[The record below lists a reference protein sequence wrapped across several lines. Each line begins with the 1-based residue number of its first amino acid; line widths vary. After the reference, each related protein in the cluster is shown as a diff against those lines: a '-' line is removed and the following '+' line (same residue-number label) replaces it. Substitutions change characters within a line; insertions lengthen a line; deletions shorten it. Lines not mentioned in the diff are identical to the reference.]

1 MDISQLQFRDKNP
14 RLIKAENLEK
24 LKNSIK
30 DDPDFLTKR
39 KILVNDTKDGKIVY
53 AGNQRLRSL
62 LALWYT
68 EVPDEWIDIEKNIP
82 LKLMEKRAF
91 KDNVE
96 YGEYDHD
103 KLKDFDLEFLKELDL
118 PEWELDLSELNDI
131 DLDEE
136 KEDSVPEPAKEAKLI
151 EIGDII
157 QLWPHRIM
165 CGDSTVKE
173 DVDKLMDGNICE
185 LLFTSPPYSDMRE
198 YNGNKDLSID
208 NLVNFITEFTPYSKY
223 QVINLWLQRKN
234 NEVVTY
240 WDMYIETA
248 KANWYKFLSWNV
260 WSRRWMW
267 WSIANMSAMF
277 RMEHERIFIFGKE
290 YKNLNDTQKN
300 ESAWLHTWITNRQKD
315 WTTKRVAPKI
325 VKEFWRLSSVLEMC
339 YWNSKDHPAVFPVEF
354 PEEYIKAMT
363 NELDNVC
370 EPFCWSWSTLIAC
383 EKTNRVCYWMELD
396 PVYIEVIIKRYHEY
410 TKWARDIKVL
420 NRDLDITPLYAQ

>member
-39 KILVNDTKDGKIVY
+39 KILVNDTKDWMIVY

-165 CGDSTVKE
+165 CGDSTNIKNIETLQDGKLFDMVITDPPYNTWMTWGSEKAWLSQMFNDSYTDEERAAFMNDFVGNYYMSMKE
-173 DVDKLMDGNICE
+173 DAVAYICLDRRRNHE
-185 LLFTSPPYSDMRE
+185 L
-198 YNGNKDLSID
+198 IA
-208 NLVNFITEFTPYSKY
+208 
-223 QVINLWLQRKN
+223 VI
-234 NEVVTY
+234 
-240 WDMYIETA
+240 
-248 KANWYKFLSWNV
+248 KANWFHLSNIIVWDKVVHWLGSDYK
-260 WSRRWMW
+260 
-267 WSIANMSAMF
+267 
-277 RMEHERIFIFGKE
+277 
-290 YKNLNDTQKN
+290 YT
-300 ESAWLHTWITNRQKD
+300 
-315 WTTKRVAPKI
+315 
-325 VKEFWRLSSVLEMC
+325 
-339 YWNSKDHPAVFPVEF
+339 Y
-354 PEEYIKAMT
+354 
-363 NELDNVC
+363 ELINVC
-370 EPFCWSWSTLIAC
+370 KKGNPTLNTHQWDREYSDVRHIQRKIGKDDDHATKKPIELCERPINHASKAWDIIWDLFLGSWSTLIAC

-410 TKWARDIKVL
+410 TKWAREIKCL
-420 NRDLDITPLYAQ
+420 NRDLDLTQLYAQ

>member
-39 KILVNDTKDGKIVY
+39 KILVNDTKDWMIVY

-165 CGDSTVKE
+165 CWDSTDKE
-173 DVDKLMDGNICE
+173 TVDTLMDGKKADMV
-185 LLFTSPPYSDMRE
+185 FTDPPYWMFLDTDYSSMKNDE
-198 YNGNKDLSID
+198 KSIGKSNKFNKVIWDSED
-208 NLVNFITEFTPYSKY
+208 FNPNLVLIPMEYFDYCDEFFTRWADYYAEIIANKNEWSWIVRDKSFSDSENTDKMYGSNFE
-223 QVINLWLQRKN
+223 LC
-234 NEVVTY
+234 
-240 WDMYIETA
+240 
-248 KANWYKFLSWNV
+248 
-260 WSRRWMW
+260 WSRARHKREL
-267 WSIANMSAMF
+267 A
-277 RMEHERIFIFGKE
+277 RIKWKWLFGMDKDDT
-290 YKNLNDTQKN
+290 KSRVHPTQK
-300 ESAWLHTWITNRQKD
+300 
-315 WTTKRVAPKI
+315 
-325 VKEFWRLSSVLEMC
+325 
-339 YWNSKDHPAVFPVEF
+339 PAILAEWFINKYEKKGNGLIADV
-354 PEEYIKAMT
+354 Y
-363 NELDNVC
+363 LG
-370 EPFCWSWSTLIAC
+370 SWSTLIAC

-396 PVYIEVIIKRYHEY
+396 PVYIEVIIKRYHDY
-410 TKWARDIKVL
+410 TKWAREIKCL
-420 NRDLDITPLYAQ
+420 NRDLDLTQLYAQ